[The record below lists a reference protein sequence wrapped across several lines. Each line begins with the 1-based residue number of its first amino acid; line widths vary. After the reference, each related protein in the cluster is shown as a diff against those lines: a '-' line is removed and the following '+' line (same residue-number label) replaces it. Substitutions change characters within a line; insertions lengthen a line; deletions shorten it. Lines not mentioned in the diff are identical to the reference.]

1 MFWHSYGIFAHVYRW
16 VTYLKWWYSGAVL
29 NYQKVTK
36 MVTSLQIISSNTPHK
51 QNTKPCQTWCTKTK
65 CLSPA
70 GGFNPSQEKA
80 HCSVSSWV
88 KNGNILEHINNWKPP
103 ISINQ
108 LCCGFCW
115 SIHPYLSVKSSPF
128 QATVWGPAR
137 LFSYRMIWRESWAIT
152 IHKKSWSLNSL

>member
-1 MFWHSYGIFAHVYRW
+1 MSD
-16 VTYLKWWYSGAVL
+16 LL
-29 NYQKVTK
+29 K
-36 MVTSLQIISSNTPHK
+36 MVIFRSCVELPEGYKNGDFIADYIIQYPP
-51 QNTKPCQTWCTKTK
+51 QTKYKTGQTWCTKTK

-115 SIHPYLSVKSSPF
+115 SIHPYLSVKSSPC